1 MIDQAYHPKMTALYP
16 VMAVENPSEAAA
28 EFRRLLPFE
37 AVFQT
42 DWYQHLKS
50 ADGAL
55 QLGFVRH
62 DHDSVPPDQRKVAQG
77 IFITVDSAD
86 TTADWDRLK
95 DKVDIA
101 VPLTDEAWGQ
111 RHFIVRLSS
120 GVMVDFVE
128 LL

>member
-1 MIDQAYHPKMTALYP
+1 MIELAHQPKKTALYP
-16 VMAVENPSEAAA
+16 VVAVDSSSNAAA
-28 EFRRLLPFE
+28 EFQRLLPLE
-37 AVFQT
+37 TVFQT

-62 DHDSVPPDQRKVAQG
+62 DHDSVPPDQRTAAQG
-77 IFITVDSAD
+77 VFITVDSAD
-86 TTADWDRLK
+86 TAADWDRLK
-95 DKVDIA
+95 DEFDIA
-101 VPLTDEAWGQ
+101 VPLTDENWGQ

-120 GVMVDFVE
+120 GLMVDFVE

>member
-1 MIDQAYHPKMTALYP
+1 MSDQAHHPDKSALYP
-16 VMAVENPSEAAA
+16 VMAVENPSKAAT
-28 EFRRLLPFE
+28 EFQRLLPLE
-37 AVFQT
+37 TVFQT
-42 DWYQHLKS
+42 DWYQHLRS

-55 QLGFVRH
+55 QLGFIQH
-62 DHDSVPPDQRKVAQG
+62 DHESVPADQRKAARG

-95 DKVDIA
+95 DEFDIA
-101 VPLTDEAWGQ
+101 VPLTDENWGQ

-120 GVMVDFVE
+120 GLMVDFVE